1 MNHLKCVR
9 PGDNMKKKMTKL
21 YTLLEEE
28 DRSLTVKAFHTLPI
42 KIRGTFLFCCSQSV
56 LRMQV
61 AL

>member
-9 PGDNMKKKMTKL
+9 PRDNRKKKMTKL
-21 YTLLEEE
+21 YTLLEEA
-28 DRSLTVKAFHTLPI
+28 RNLTVKAFHTLPI